1 MSSPRKKHR
10 VLNAF
15 FLIFVILITLWL
27 VVSSA
32 YLVLRTLAQKE
43 QKLPSLFGYQ
53 ISVEMTGRMEEIV
66 PNGSVVLV
74 EEKPNPSVGDIILYQ
89 TSEDENPVSGR
100 IKEILSFDN
109 EPEYAVSFD
118 AETGTIVNVYRSSV
132 YGQVMYTIPFLGHV
146 VNYLNSFNGILF
158 AVLVPGI
165 FLIALLVI
173 RMILSIRASRKA
185 ENDEDGEED
194 AFTVSSIPIERES
207 NAELAYRNE
216 ELDAIWKSRQ
226 AGLSETEDIATDQDM
241 VQQLSNLN
249 NSFAADSAA
258 VQKQE
263 ETRKAE
269 AEKIVSEISGQS
281 APIVKSKPEAL
292 QSPAVVK
299 PEEEKNFDYSQLIST
314 LGLESK
320 ESSDLISMLRQYG
333 VTDKDTVESV
343 QKAAPFIRPV
353 VTDHSVDLDLEDRS
367 IKKIRVV
374 SDEYGKFLII
384 ESDQVE
390 TKIRLPF

>member
-1 MSSPRKKHR
+1 MSSPRKKYR

-15 FLIFVILITLWL
+15 FLIFVLLITLWL

-43 QKLPSLFGYQ
+43 NKLPSLFGYQ
-53 ISVEMTGRMEEIV
+53 ISVEMTGQMGEIV

-118 AETGTIVNVYRSSV
+118 AETGMVVNIYRSSV
-132 YGQVMYTIPFLGHV
+132 YGQVMYTIPYLGHV

-165 FLIALLVI
+165 FLIVLLVI

-185 ENDEDGEED
+185 EDDDDDEGD

-226 AGLSETEDIATDQDM
+226 AGLGETEDIVTDQDM
-241 VQQLSNLN
+241 VHQLSNLN

-258 VQKQE
+258 IQKQE
-263 ETRKAE
+263 ENRKVE

-281 APIVKSKPEAL
+281 APVVESKPEAL

-299 PEEEKNFDYSQLIST
+299 PEEEKSFDYSQLIST

-353 VTDHSVDLDLEDRS
+353 VTDHSVDLDLEGRPT
-367 IKKIRVV
+367 KKIRVV
-374 SDEYGKFLII
+374 SDEHGKFLIV

>member
-1 MSSPRKKHR
+1 MSSPRKKYR

-15 FLIFVILITLWL
+15 FLIFVLLITLWL

-43 QKLPSLFGYQ
+43 NKLPSLFGYQ
-53 ISVEMTGRMEEIV
+53 ISVEMTGQMGEIV

-118 AETGTIVNVYRSSV
+118 AETGMVVNIYRSSV
-132 YGQVMYTIPFLGHV
+132 YGQVMYTIPYLGHV

-165 FLIALLVI
+165 FLIVLLVI

-185 ENDEDGEED
+185 EDDDDDEGD

-226 AGLSETEDIATDQDM
+226 AGLGETEDIVTDQDM
-241 VQQLSNLN
+241 VHQLSNLN

-258 VQKQE
+258 IQKQE
-263 ETRKAE
+263 ENRKVE

-281 APIVKSKPEAL
+281 APVVESKPEAL

-299 PEEEKNFDYSQLIST
+299 SEEEKSFDYSQLIST

-353 VTDHSVDLDLEDRS
+353 VTDHSVDLDLEGRPT
-367 IKKIRVV
+367 KKIRVV
-374 SDEYGKFLII
+374 SDEHGKFLIV

>member
-185 ENDEDGEED
+185 ENDEDGEEG

-226 AGLSETEDIATDQDM
+226 AGLSETEDIVTDQDM

-281 APIVKSKPEAL
+281 APIVESKPEAL

>member
-1 MSSPRKKHR
+1 MSSPRKKYR

-43 QKLPSLFGYQ
+43 NKLPSLFGYQ
-53 ISVEMTGRMEEIV
+53 ISVEMTGQMGEIV

-118 AETGTIVNVYRSSV
+118 AETGMVVNIYRSSV
-132 YGQVMYTIPFLGHV
+132 YGQVMYTIPYLGHV

-165 FLIALLVI
+165 FLIVLLVI

-185 ENDEDGEED
+185 EDDDDDEGD

-226 AGLSETEDIATDQDM
+226 AGLGETEDIVTDQDM
-241 VQQLSNLN
+241 VHQLSNLN

-258 VQKQE
+258 IQKQE
-263 ETRKAE
+263 ENRKVE

-281 APIVKSKPEAL
+281 APVVESKPEAL

-299 PEEEKNFDYSQLIST
+299 PEEEKSFDYSQLIST

-353 VTDHSVDLDLEDRS
+353 VTDHSVDLDLEGRPT
-367 IKKIRVV
+367 KKIRVV
-374 SDEYGKFLII
+374 SDEHGKFLIV

>member
-1 MSSPRKKHR
+1 MSSPQKKYR

-15 FLIFVILITLWL
+15 FLIFVILITIWL

-53 ISVEMTGRMEEIV
+53 ISVEMTGQMGEVV

-89 TSEDENPVSGR
+89 TSEDEKPVSGR
-100 IKEILSFDN
+100 IKEIISFDT

-118 AETGTIVNVYRSSV
+118 AETGLTVNIYRSSV
-132 YGQVMYTIPFLGHV
+132 YGQVMYTIPMLGHV

-165 FLIALLVI
+165 FLIILLVI
-173 RMILSIRASRKA
+173 RMILSIRASRGIA
-185 ENDEDGEED
+185 EDEDGEAET
-194 AFTVSSIPIERES
+194 FTVSPVPIERES

-216 ELDAIWKSRQ
+216 ELDAIWKRRQ
-226 AGLSETEDIATDQDM
+226 ASLSETEEIVTDQDM
-241 VQQLSNLN
+241 VHQLSNLN

-258 VQKQE
+258 VRKQE
-263 ETRKAE
+263 ENRKAE
-269 AEKIVSEISGQS
+269 AEKIVSEVSVQNPSDIE
-281 APIVKSKPEAL
+281 AKPETL
-292 QSPAVVK
+292 QNSTVAKPAGK
-299 PEEEKNFDYSQLIST
+299 EPLDYDQLVST
-314 LGLESK
+314 LGLETK

-333 VTDKDTVESV
+333 VTDKETVESV
-343 QKAAPFIRPV
+343 QKAAPFIR
-353 VTDHSVDLDLEDRS
+353 
-367 IKKIRVV
+367 
-374 SDEYGKFLII
+374 
-384 ESDQVE
+384 
-390 TKIRLPF
+390 RL

>member
-1 MSSPRKKHR
+1 MSSPRKKYR

-43 QKLPSLFGYQ
+43 NKLPSLFGYQ
-53 ISVEMTGRMEEIV
+53 ISVEMTGQMGEIV

-118 AETGTIVNVYRSSV
+118 VETGMVVNIYRSSV
-132 YGQVMYTIPFLGHV
+132 YGQVMYTIPYLGHV

-165 FLIALLVI
+165 FLIVLLVI

-185 ENDEDGEED
+185 EDDDDDEGD

-226 AGLSETEDIATDQDM
+226 AGLGETEDIVTDQDM
-241 VQQLSNLN
+241 VHQLSNLN

-258 VQKQE
+258 IQKQE
-263 ETRKAE
+263 ENRKVE

-281 APIVKSKPEAL
+281 APVVESKPEAL

-299 PEEEKNFDYSQLIST
+299 SEEEKSFDYSQLIST

-353 VTDHSVDLDLEDRS
+353 VTDHSVDLDLEGRPT
-367 IKKIRVV
+367 KKIRVV
-374 SDEYGKFLII
+374 SDEHGKFLIV

>member
-1 MSSPRKKHR
+1 MSSPRKKYR

-43 QKLPSLFGYQ
+43 NKLPSLFGYQ
-53 ISVEMTGRMEEIV
+53 ISVEMTGQMGEVV

-74 EEKPNPSVGDIILYQ
+74 EGKPNPSVGDIILYQ

-118 AETGTIVNVYRSSV
+118 AETGMVVNIYRSSV

-165 FLIALLVI
+165 FLIVLLVI

-185 ENDEDGEED
+185 EDGDDGEED

-226 AGLSETEDIATDQDM
+226 AGLGETEDIVTDQDM
-241 VQQLSNLN
+241 VHQLSNLN

-263 ETRKAE
+263 ENRKAE
-269 AEKIVSEISGQS
+269 AEKIVSEISGQN
-281 APIVKSKPEAL
+281 APVVGSKSEAL
-292 QSPAVVK
+292 QSPAAVK
-299 PEEEKNFDYSQLIST
+299 PEEERSFDYSQLIST

-333 VTDKDTVESV
+333 VTDKDTVEAV

-353 VTDHSVDLDLEDRS
+353 VTDHSVDLDLEGRPA
-367 IKKIRVV
+367 KKIRVV
-374 SDEYGKFLII
+374 SDEHGKFLIV

>member
-1 MSSPRKKHR
+1 MSSPRKKYR

-43 QKLPSLFGYQ
+43 NKLPSLFGYQ
-53 ISVEMTGRMEEIV
+53 ISVEMTGQMGEIV

-118 AETGTIVNVYRSSV
+118 AETGMVVNIYRSSV
-132 YGQVMYTIPFLGHV
+132 YGQVMYTIPYLGHV

-165 FLIALLVI
+165 FLIVLLVI

-185 ENDEDGEED
+185 EDDDDDEGD

-226 AGLSETEDIATDQDM
+226 AGLGETEDIVTDQDM
-241 VQQLSNLN
+241 VHQLSNLN

-258 VQKQE
+258 IQKQE
-263 ETRKAE
+263 ENRKVE

-281 APIVKSKPEAL
+281 APVVESKPEAL

-299 PEEEKNFDYSQLIST
+299 SEEEKSFDYSQLIST

-353 VTDHSVDLDLEDRS
+353 VTDHSVDLDLEGRPT
-367 IKKIRVV
+367 KKIRVV
-374 SDEYGKFLII
+374 SDEHGKFLIV